1 MRQHKNLLYYIT
13 TIVGFSL
20 LIYYVVT
27 SGKVLETGRP
37 IHALPSSM
45 LSHWDMAVQTLT
57 ENLTHP
63 LSILLLQIVVIIV
76 VARFFAFIC
85 QKIGQPTV
93 IGEILAG
100 IFLGPSFFGHHF
112 PELSKFIFPAASLGN
127 LQFLSQIGLVLFMF
141 IVGMEL
147 DLKVLKN
154 KAQNA
159 IIISHAS
166 IVLPFALGMGLA
178 YYIYKDFAPEHAS
191 FLSFALFLGIA
202 MSITAFPVLARIVQE
217 RGLSKTKI
225 GAMVITCAAA
235 DDITA
240 WCLLAAVIAVVKAG
254 TVLSSLYTIAMAV
267 GYVLVMFLIVRPFY
281 KRLGEQYTNKEYLSK
296 PVVGIFFIM
305 LFISAYTTE
314 TIGIHALFGAFV
326 AGVIMPTNISFRNI
340 FVEKVEDVSLLL
352 LLPLFFVFTGLR
364 TEIGLLNE
372 PYLWKV
378 TGFIILVAV
387 VGKFVGSALSAK
399 FVGQT
404 WRESLTIGAL
414 MNTRGLMELVVLN
427 IGYDLGVLG
436 PTIFAMMILMALTTT
451 FMTGPALSLIGLIF
465 PEKKKKPQTRN
476 IRQKEHYKVLLAV
489 GNPHSGKPLIRLALG
504 FTGKEIDKS
513 DITVLHLSPSS
524 DLNPHNIDEFEKE
537 SFRQIKHEA
546 KLLDLPVTTMFKA
559 AGDIE
564 REISHTANQN
574 DFDLLLIGV
583 GPSIYEG
590 TLLGKVLGFTSS
602 FIMPDRLYGKIT
614 GRDKLYD
621 TAGLGDRT
629 IRIMKGCDVPVGVFL
644 NNKFEHLDHVLIPF
658 INESDSFLLDYA
670 ERLLQHSNASIAL
683 IDLNQYMQKSKEHNG
698 RLNKM
703 KQTAPERINLFSNHS
718 FENNLLPRQC
728 LMIISFESWKQVM
741 ENRFEGLS
749 DKSSILIIKNN

>member
-1 MRQHKNLLYYIT
+1 MRQYKNLMYYIS

-20 LIYYVVT
+20 MIYYVVVN
-27 SGKVLETGRP
+27 GKLLETGRP
-37 IHALPSSM
+37 IRVLPTAF
-45 LSHWDMAVQTLT
+45 LDHWEIAKNTLT

-100 IFLGPSFFGHHF
+100 IFLGPSFVGHYF
-112 PELSKFIFPAASLGN
+112 PEFSSFLFPAASLGN

-154 KAQNA
+154 KAQDA

-166 IVLPFALGMGLA
+166 IVIPFAMGMGLA
-178 YYIYKDFAPEHAS
+178 YYIYRQFAPGSAS

-217 RGLSKTKI
+217 RGLSKTKL

-240 WCLLAAVIAVVKAG
+240 WCLLAGVIAIVKAG
-254 TVLSSLYTIAMAV
+254 SMISALYTIAMAV

-364 TEIGLLNE
+364 TEIGLIND
-372 PYLWKV
+372 PFLWKV
-378 TGFIILVAV
+378 TGFIILVAI

-399 FVGQT
+399 FVGQN
-404 WRESLTIGAL
+404 WRDSLMIGAL

-436 PTIFAMMILMALTTT
+436 PQIFAMMILMALTTT
-451 FMTGPALSLIGLIF
+451 FMTGPALSIINKLI
-465 PEKKKKPQTRN
+465 PETIKRTVSKEVKK
-476 IRQKEHYKVLLAV
+476 KEHYKVLLAV
-489 GNPHSGKPLIRLALG
+489 GNPLSGRPLIRLAQG
-504 FTGKEIDKS
+504 FTGNQIDES
-513 DITVLHLSPSS
+513 DITVLHLSPSN
-524 DLNPHNIDEFEKE
+524 DLNPHNIDEFEQE
-537 SFRQIKHEA
+537 SFQQIKHEA
-546 KLLDLPVTTMFKA
+546 RLLDLPVTTMFKA
-559 AGDIE
+559 AGDID
-564 REISHTANQN
+564 REISNTANQN
-574 DFDLLLIGV
+574 AFDLLLIGV

-602 FIMPDRLYGKIT
+602 IISPDRLYGKIT

-621 TAGLGDRT
+621 SACLGDRT
-629 IRIMKGCDVPVGVFL
+629 IRIMKGCDIPVGVFL
-644 NNKFEHLDHVLIPF
+644 NNKFDKLDNVIIPF
-658 INESDSFLLDYA
+658 IHQNDEFLLDYA
-670 ERLLQHSNASIAL
+670 ERLLEHSTAHLTL
-683 IDLNQYMQKSKEHNG
+683 IDLNLYLQK
-698 RLNKM
+698 NKVTRSRINQM
-703 KQTAPERINLFSNHS
+703 KQVAGDRITLFSDHIFDNSMLPHQALM
-718 FENNLLPRQC
+718 LL
-728 LMIISFESWKQVM
+728 SFESWKQVM
-741 ENRFEGLS
+741 ENRFDGLS
-749 DKSSILIIKNN
+749 DKNSILIIKH

>member
-1 MRQHKNLLYYIT
+1 MRQYKNLMYYIS

-20 LIYYVVT
+20 MIYYVVIN
-27 SGKVLETGRP
+27 GKLLESGRP
-37 IHALPSSM
+37 VRVLPSA
-45 LSHWDMAVQTLT
+45 LLNHWDMAKETLT

-100 IFLGPSFFGHHF
+100 IFLGPSLVGHYF
-112 PELSKFIFPAASLGN
+112 PEFSAFLFPVASLGN

-147 DLKVLKN
+147 DLKVLRT
-154 KAQNA
+154 KAQDA

-166 IVLPFALGMGLA
+166 IVIPFALGMGLA
-178 YYIYKDFAPEHAS
+178 YYIYREFAPGSAS

-217 RGLSKTKI
+217 RGLSKTKL

-240 WCLLAAVIAVVKAG
+240 WCLLAGVIAIVKAG
-254 TVLSSLYTIAMAV
+254 SMISALYTIAMAV

-364 TEIGLLNE
+364 TEIGLIND
-372 PYLWKV
+372 PFLWKI
-378 TGFIILVAV
+378 TGAIILVAI

-399 FVGQT
+399 FVGQN
-404 WRESLTIGAL
+404 WRDSLMIGAL

-436 PTIFAMMILMALTTT
+436 PQIFAMMILMALTTT
-451 FMTGPALSLIGLIF
+451 FMTGPALSIINKLM
-465 PEKKKKPQTRN
+465 PEKKKQTVSRE
-476 IRQKEHYKVLLAV
+476 IQKKEHYKVLLAV
-489 GNPHSGKPLIRLALG
+489 GNPLSGKPLIRLAQG
-504 FTGKEIDKS
+504 FTGNEIDKS
-513 DITVLHLSPSS
+513 DITVLHLSPSN

-537 SFRQIKHEA
+537 SFSRIKHEA
-546 KLLDLPVTTMFKA
+546 KLLDLPVTTMFRA
-559 AGDIE
+559 AGDID
-564 REISHTANQN
+564 REISNTANQN
-574 DFDLLLIGV
+574 NFDLLLIGV

-602 FIMPDRLYGKIT
+602 IISPDRLYGKIT

-621 TAGLGDRT
+621 SAYLGDRS

-644 NNKFEHLDHVLIPF
+644 NNKFENLDNVLIPF
-658 INESDSFLLDYA
+658 IHENDGFLLDYA
-670 ERLLQHSNASIAL
+670 ERLLEHSTARLSM
-683 IDLNQYMQKSKEHNG
+683 IDLNLYLQKNKETRN
-698 RLNKM
+698 RINRM
-703 KQTAPERINLFSNHS
+703 KQIAGDRITLFSDHLFDNSMLPHQGLM
-718 FENNLLPRQC
+718 LL
-728 LMIISFESWKQVM
+728 SFESWKQVM
-741 ENRFEGLS
+741 ENRFDGLS
-749 DKSSILIIKNN
+749 DKNSILIIKH